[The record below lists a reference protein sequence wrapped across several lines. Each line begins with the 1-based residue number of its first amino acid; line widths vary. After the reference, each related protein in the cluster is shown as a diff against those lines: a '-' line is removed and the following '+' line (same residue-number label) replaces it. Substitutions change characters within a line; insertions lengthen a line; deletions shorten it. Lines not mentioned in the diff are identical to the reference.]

1 MCLWFPSKLILPWI
15 LWNLYLQN
23 DHVITECTY
32 NSTMR
37 PGFTR
42 GGFTAQNEMCLLFLH
57 YYPATRLA
65 HCASRLSFKH
75 VLLALGVNV
84 WPLTRTTRHL
94 GLRIKDPWQ
103 YQNLTFSDYLRVAAT
118 KDTAVSL
125 KLQEASLHHSHKA
138 ECYDYGRRKIYAV
151 SWANKMKIVMI
162 QIDNKLALQN
172 VLFLNVSFKLL
183 RLNFRMESNFLLL
196 VSALQS
202 MKFPTVVMGTMKI
215 TQLIYQQE
223 QTSRLEMLMLQ
234 LPTINPHLSCLSI
247 TSFLTYL

>member
-1 MCLWFPSKLILPWI
+1 
-15 LWNLYLQN
+15 
-23 DHVITECTY
+23 
-32 NSTMR
+32 MR

-151 SWANKMKIVMI
+151 SPYYRKYSSKNSTM
-162 QIDNKLALQN
+162 
-172 VLFLNVSFKLL
+172 LFLYHAIKIFK
-183 RLNFRMESNFLLL
+183 R
-196 VSALQS
+196 
-202 MKFPTVVMGTMKI
+202 
-215 TQLIYQQE
+215 
-223 QTSRLEMLMLQ
+223 
-234 LPTINPHLSCLSI
+234 
-247 TSFLTYL
+247 

>member
-1 MCLWFPSKLILPWI
+1 MRHLRSGVERPVPFQDRFFDPNYQTMRKFHM
-15 LWNLYLQN
+15 NLMPN

-138 ECYDYGRRKIYAV
+138 ECYDYGRRKIYADGIEFSTPRIRTPIYEV
-151 SWANKMKIVMI
+151 SNGCYGDNEDYPIDISTGTNEPLRNVNAAVANHKSSSQLLIKNLIL
-162 QIDNKLALQN
+162 N
-172 VLFLNVSFKLL
+172 LFVIL
-183 RLNFRMESNFLLL
+183 
-196 VSALQS
+196 SASS
-202 MKFPTVVMGTMKI
+202 MC
-215 TQLIYQQE
+215 
-223 QTSRLEMLMLQ
+223 R
-234 LPTINPHLSCLSI
+234 SI
-247 TSFLTYL
+247 SMSSSS

>member
-1 MCLWFPSKLILPWI
+1 
-15 LWNLYLQN
+15 
-23 DHVITECTY
+23 
-32 NSTMR
+32 
-37 PGFTR
+37 
-42 GGFTAQNEMCLLFLH
+42 MCLLFLH

-84 WPLTRTTRHL
+84 WPLTSKTRHL

-151 SWANKMKIVMI
+151 RKAFDSVVSCMNFFNRILGSNNNDIYILSFFQDGIEFSTPRIRTPIYEVSNGCYGENEDYTVDISTGTNQPLK
-162 QIDNKLALQN
+162 N
-172 VLFLNVSFKLL
+172 VNAAVT
-183 RLNFRMESNFLLL
+183 N
-196 VSALQS
+196 
-202 MKFPTVVMGTMKI
+202 
-215 TQLIYQQE
+215 TQ
-223 QTSRLEMLMLQ
+223 QTSSQ
-234 LPTINPHLSCLSI
+234 LLITYLSI
-247 TSFLTYL
+247 TLFIVLSTSRMNSLSSLSL